1 MFSKITSI
9 LLVYA
14 LCLLN
19 FAFLTIP
26 FIIIMSPLLLIKG
39 HLGSELMI
47 GCVLLFAFCVSSL
60 VLAFWFLDYL
70 FSFSVRSYIKKT
82 KSYTHKKYELY
93 KPYIQHAHKI
103 ITQKYNLSFKIL
115 IKESETIEA
124 FATGSFSTNIVV
136 ISTATLEKLEY
147 KSKTKEEFANA
158 IAGLL
163 GHEASHLLNKDFLPG
178 NLLMLNQKA
187 TNFVAKISGFFASC
201 IFTMFSVIPY
211 LGKPLRKVSKLIH
224 GKSSYLLNFS
234 MQNLVLPIYF
244 FVNRFLTRAI
254 EYRSDKDAARAFG
267 FAGITLC
274 LNMIAGNSYNSIF
287 STHPSTPKRVSS
299 VNGVGEQKFI
309 TAGFLILLLNYLS
322 FVIIFLSP
330 FVLYDAIIKAFIAS
344 NLHSLLQSI
353 SGFMHNITHGIASL
367 LKAL

>member
-9 LLVYA
+9 LLVYV

-26 FIIIMSPLLLIKG
+26 FVLALSPLLLIKG
-39 HLGSELMI
+39 NIGNEILI
-47 GCVLLFAFCVSSL
+47 GCILLFAFCVSSL
-60 VLAFWFLDYL
+60 ILALWFFDYL
-70 FSFSVRSYIKKT
+70 FSFTIRSYIKKT

-187 TNFVAKISGFFASC
+187 TNFVAKLSGLLTSC
-201 IFTMFSVIPY
+201 IFMIFSVIPY
-211 LGKPLRKVSKLIH
+211 IGRPLRKIGKLIH
-224 GKSSYLLNFS
+224 SKSSSSLNFS
-234 MQNLVLPIYF
+234 MQNIVLPIYF

-287 STHPSTPKRVSS
+287 STHPSTNKRVAS
-299 VNGVGEQKFI
+299 VKGVGEQRFI
-309 TAGFLILLLNYLS
+309 SAGFLILLLNYLS

-330 FVLYDAIIKAFIAS
+330 FVLYDLIIKSFLTS
-344 NLHSLLQSI
+344 NLNLLLQSI
-353 SGFMHNITHGIASL
+353 SAFTNKITHGIANIFSIF
-367 LKAL
+367 